1 LMSRVQEVQLAP
13 SVETVLALALRE
25 SVTNVVRHSSA
36 RTCRVSL
43 SDEDGFITMRI
54 QDDGVGRHDG
64 AGRQRGSGLRGMRER
79 VIAAGGD
86 LDIADEAGT
95 SVTITFPAGA
105 HT

>member
-1 LMSRVQEVQLAP
+1 
-13 SVETVLALALRE
+13 
-25 SVTNVVRHSSA
+25 
-36 RTCRVSL
+36 
-43 SDEDGFITMRI
+43 
-54 QDDGVGRHDG
+54 
-64 AGRQRGSGLRGMRER
+64 MRER